1 MDYDAFENLNFRLP
15 GPTPLPPT
23 VRKAMDRPAIHHR
36 GPLLKSLMRSLTSR
50 LQTIHKTE
58 GDVLLWPGSGSA
70 GWEIAITNMLSP
82 GDPVLVTVCGDFG
95 ERFARVATK
104 LGLDVHRIDQTWGEA
119 ITAAESRLA
128 LEALPGCKAVLVT
141 HNETSTGVT
150 NPLQEIAKVVRD
162 AGALII
168 VDAVSSASA
177 LPLETDAWDLDAVI
191 SGSQK
196 AWMCPPGLVI
206 CAFGPRA
213 FDAYETS
220 GYHRFFWDIK
230 SARDFSR
237 DGMTPATPPLQMF
250 FALDAA
256 LDLMID
262 EGIEGIWTR
271 HAELGAYARDRVTG
285 IGLELLANPEYASN
299 SLTAIEVPEGF
310 TARPIIDHMVAN
322 HRVMLQ
328 AGQGAMTETVLRVG
342 HMGWVNHA
350 DLEEAFNALESTVTA
365 LNIPRPAKS

>member
-1 MDYDAFENLNFRLP
+1 MDYESFENMNFRLP

-36 GPLLKSLMRSLTSR
+36 GPLLKSLMSSITRR
-50 LQTIHKTE
+50 LQAIHKTE
-58 GDVLLWPGSGSA
+58 GDVLVWPGSGSA

-82 GDPVLVTVCGDFG
+82 GDKVLVTVCGDFG
-95 ERFARVATK
+95 DRFARVATK
-104 LGLDVHRIDQTWGEA
+104 LGLDVHRIDQAWGEA
-119 ITAAESRLA
+119 ITASRVTAA
-128 LEALPGCKAVLVT
+128 LEALPDCRAVLVT

-150 NPLQEIAKVVRD
+150 NPLREIASVIRD

-177 LPLETDAWDLDAVI
+177 LPLETDAWGLDAVI

-213 FDAYETS
+213 FEAYERS
-220 GYHRFFWDIK
+220 AYHRFFWDIK
-230 SARDFSR
+230 SARDYSR
-237 DGMTPATPPLQMF
+237 DGMTLATPPLQMF

-256 LDLMID
+256 LDLMMD
-262 EGIEGIWTR
+262 EGIENIWQR
-271 HAELGAYARDRVTG
+271 HAQLGAYARERVTG
-285 IGLELLANPEYASN
+285 IGLELLADADYASN
-299 SLTAIEVPEGF
+299 SLTAIRIPEGF
-310 TARPIIDHMVAN
+310 TARPLIDHMITN

-328 AGQGAMTETVLRVG
+328 AGQGALSETVLRVG

-350 DLEEAFNALESTVTA
+350 DLAEAFNALESTVA
-365 LNIPRPAKS
+365 SLRVPVRVKP